1 MDAFVLAGDRGASHQ
16 ILGMNKALLRL
27 EGYPL
32 FIHVLKVL
40 DEVPEVSRIYLVGP
54 QKKMMEE
61 IERALPYT
69 LFLKKIEVLEQ
80 RNNLIENILAA
91 YSHSLP
97 GYQDGVDIH
106 QLNHGDPPALFLPA
120 DIPLITSAE
129 IREFIS
135 NSDMKRYDYC
145 LGVTSE
151 EVLTRFYPEGD
162 QPGIK
167 MAYVYLR
174 DQAFRLNNLHLARPL
189 RVGAGRDIQNM
200 YDHRYQ
206 KYLRNR
212 IRIMFQILKRPGWF
226 DVLTS
231 YLLAQGAVFFAQSN
245 RLRLASIFRRP
256 FTLPKV
262 EREISRFLETRFK
275 VVETTIG
282 SAALDI
288 DDEASYQII
297 STRFREWR
305 GYFSRFNEGSGES
318 GACPF
323 RTEACG

>member
-1 MDAFVLAGDRGASHQ
+1 MDAFVLAGDRGTIHP
-16 ILGMNKALLRL
+16 ILGANKALLRL

-32 FIHVLKVL
+32 FIHVLKAL
-40 DEVPEVSRIYLVGP
+40 DEVPEINRVYIIGP

-80 RNNLIENILAA
+80 RNSLIENILGA
-91 YSHSLP
+91 YSRSLP
-97 GYQDGVDIH
+97 GYQDGVDID
-106 QLNHGDPPALFLPA
+106 QLSHGDPPALFLPA
-120 DIPLITSAE
+120 DVPLITSAE

-135 NSDMKRYDYC
+135 KSDMGRYDYC

-151 EVLTRFYPEGD
+151 EVLTPFYPKGD

-174 DQAFRLNNLHLARPL
+174 NQAFRLNNLHLARPL
-189 RVGAGRDIQNM
+189 RVGAGRGIQNM

-206 KYLRNR
+206 KYLGNR
-212 IRIMFQILKRPGWF
+212 IRIMLEILKRPGWL

-245 RLRLASIFRRP
+245 WPRLAAVFRRP

-262 EREISRFLETRFK
+262 EREIGRFLETRFK

-288 DDEASYQII
+288 DDEESYRTL
-297 STRFREWR
+297 SMRFREWR
-305 GYFSRFNEGSGES
+305 GYFAQYHQGQGEG

>member
-16 ILGMNKALLRL
+16 ILGTNKALLRL

-32 FIHVLKVL
+32 FIHVLKAL
-40 DEVPEVSRIYLVGP
+40 DEVPEIDRIYIIGP
-54 QKKMMEE
+54 QKKMMDE

-80 RNNLIENILAA
+80 RDNLIENILAA
-91 YSHSLP
+91 YSRSLP
-97 GYQDGVDIH
+97 GYQDGVDVR
-106 QLNHGDPPALFLPA
+106 QLSHGDPPALFLPS
-120 DIPLITSAE
+120 DIPLVTSAE

-135 NSDMKRYDYC
+135 KSDMSRYDYC

-151 EVLTRFYPEGD
+151 ETLKRFYPKED

-189 RVGAGRDIQNM
+189 RIGAGRDIQKM

-206 KYLRNR
+206 KYVGNR
-212 IRIMFQILKRPGWF
+212 IRIMLDILKRPGWF

-231 YLLAQGAVFFAQSN
+231 YLLAQGAVFFSQSN
-245 RLRLASIFRRP
+245 RPRLAGIFRRR

-262 EREISRFLETRFK
+262 EGEMSRFLETRFK

-288 DDEASYQII
+288 DDETSYRII
-297 STRFREWR
+297 SERFREWR
-305 GYFSRFNEGSGES
+305 SDFLRLHQGEGES

>member
-16 ILGMNKALLRL
+16 ISGTSKALLRL

-40 DEVPEVSRIYLVGP
+40 DEVPEINRIYIIGP

-61 IERALPYT
+61 LERALPYT
-69 LFLKKIEVLEQ
+69 LFQKKIEVLEQ
-80 RNNLIENILAA
+80 RNNLIDNILTA

-97 GYQDGVDIH
+97 GYEDGVDIH
-106 QLNHGDPPALFLPA
+106 QLGHGDPPALFLPA

-135 NSDMKRYDYC
+135 KSDMSRYDYC

-151 EVLTRFYPEGD
+151 AVLARFYPKGD

-206 KYLRNR
+206 KYIGNR
-212 IRIMFQILKRPGWF
+212 VRIMLDILKRPGWLS
-226 DVLTS
+226 VLKS
-231 YLLAQGAVFFAQSN
+231 YLLAQGAVFFAQAN
-245 RLRLASIFRRP
+245 RPRLASIFRRP

-262 EREISRFLETRFK
+262 EREMSRFLGTRFK

-288 DDEASYQII
+288 DDEVSYRTI

-305 GYFSRFNEGSGES
+305 GYFSRFGQEQGERS
-318 GACPF
+318 ACPF